1 GGSAAAVAA
10 DFTPLSLG
18 SDTGGSMRQ
27 PASHCGVVGVK
38 PTYGRI
44 SRHGLIALGS
54 SLDQIGAFG
63 ADVADTALLH
73 DLLTGPDP
81 HDATSLAG
89 PVEPVSPH
97 LSDGVAGTRIG
108 LIVELLEDPI
118 RPEIAARVRAAADA
132 LAAQGAD
139 IVEVSLPSV
148 RYGLAAYQ
156 LIVNAEASSNLARY
170 DGIRF
175 GLRVD

>member
-1 GGSAAAVAA
+1 VRDADAVIIGKTNLDEFAMGTSTESSVFGPTRNPVDPTRIPGGSSGGSAAAVAA

-54 SLDQIGAFG
+54 PLDQIGASG

-81 HDATSLAG
+81 HDAISLAG

-108 LIVELLEDPI
+108 
-118 RPEIAARVRAAADA
+118 
-132 LAAQGAD
+132 
-139 IVEVSLPSV
+139 
-148 RYGLAAYQ
+148 
-156 LIVNAEASSNLARY
+156 
-170 DGIRF
+170 
-175 GLRVD
+175 